1 MNDRDSLRGVDRVH
15 LIGAGG
21 IGVSA
26 LAPALLA
33 RGCTV
38 SGSDP
43 ATNAVT
49 ERLQAMGVT
58 IYHTHAANQIDG
70 VDLVVATSAAGPDN
84 PERKAAEAAGVPV
97 WARARMLGALVNEK
111 RAIVVSGAHGKTTL
125 TAMLTHVFRDLGED
139 PSAYIGGDVR
149 QLGGNSLLG
158 QGAWAIAEGDESDGS
173 FIYLKPEIALV
184 NNIDADHLDHYQGIN
199 DIIEQF
205 ELFLGGVSKDGW
217 IVISADCEN
226 VRKLNLPN
234 GPKRLTYG
242 FAEGADVCGT
252 NYYAN
257 ARGWGCD
264 VAVRGEARGP
274 MRLQLSGRCHTHNA
288 LGVLA
293 VVEAAGLPVERAIES
308 LRSFEGV
315 QRRME
320 EKGCVRGVTV
330 VDDYAHHPNEIRA
343 TIQGLRDRYRNRLI
357 GVFQPH
363 LYSRTFKLL
372 DDFGRSFT
380 GLDLVI
386 LTDIYAAREK
396 PMAGVSGEALLQPT
410 RNNGSPA
417 LYIPQQ
423 DETVNFLCSETRDGD
438 VVVTLGAGD
447 VWKLGEQLLARL
459 RAAKPEA
466 VR

>member
-43 ATNAVT
+43 ASNAVT
-49 ERLQAMGVT
+49 ERLKEMGVT
-58 IYHTHAANQIDG
+58 IYHEHAAEHING
-70 VDLVVATSAAGPDN
+70 VDLVVATSAAPPDN

-111 RAIVVSGAHGKTTL
+111 RGIVASGAHGKTTL
-125 TAMLTHVFRDLGED
+125 TAMLTHVFLGLGED

-158 QGAWAIAEGDESDGS
+158 KGEWAIAEGDESDGS

-184 NNIDADHLDHYQGIN
+184 NNIDADHLDHYEGIN

-205 ELFLGGVSKDGW
+205 ELFLAGVHKDGW
-217 IVISADCEN
+217 ILTSADCKYT
-226 VRKLNLPN
+226 RKLNLPN

-242 FAEGADVCGT
+242 FAEDADICGT

-264 VAVRGEARGP
+264 VVVRGEMRGP
-274 MRLQLSGRCHTHNA
+274 MRLQISGRCHTHNA

-293 VVEAAGLPVERAIES
+293 AVEAAGLSIEKAMES
-308 LRSFEGV
+308 LKTFEGV

-363 LYSRTFKLL
+363 LYSRTLKLL

-380 GLDLVI
+380 GLDLVV
-386 LTDIYAAREK
+386 LTDIYAAREQ
-396 PMAGVSGEALLQPT
+396 PVAGVSGEALLQPT

-417 LYIPQQ
+417 LYIPQH
-423 DETVNFLCSETRDGD
+423 DEAVNFLCSETHDGD
-438 VVVTLGAGD
+438 VVVTMGAGD
-447 VWKLGEQLLARL
+447 VWKLGDQLLERL
-459 RAAKPEA
+459 REAKAEA